1 MNRIYSST
9 FRNDLLETVQS
20 AIASKG
26 IVNFSVVA
34 EEIRK
39 RNEAENIALKTWSN
53 WYWKL
58 RQTSGPPS
66 SSTVQKWTP
75 IDTYL
80 CDGRMSR
87 RRSMPFPGI
96 AYPDDLSVMQ
106 EVIEGYCLANNI
118 ADETG
123 RDEVARLVM
132 MIFEGGAT
140 TAEEIRAGLN
150 RLERTTLAGSFR
162 AAG

>member
-1 MNRIYSST
+1 
-9 FRNDLLETVQS
+9 
-20 AIASKG
+20 
-26 IVNFSVVA
+26 
-34 EEIRK
+34 
-39 RNEAENIALKTWSN
+39 
-53 WYWKL
+53 
-58 RQTSGPPS
+58 
-66 SSTVQKWTP
+66 
-75 IDTYL
+75 
-80 CDGRMSR
+80 
-87 RRSMPFPGI
+87 MPFPGI